1 MRKHLT
7 SPFRLFADS
16 SKYLTKEYTS
26 TKNPQSL
33 LSALLENELSM
44 GNDNIIDNKI
54 IKVNT

>member
-16 SKYLTKEYTS
+16 SKYLTKEYTT
-26 TKNPQSL
+26 TKNPQAL
-33 LSALLENELSM
+33 LNTLLENELSM
-44 GNDNIIDNKI
+44 GNNNIIDNKI